1 MERIQDNVTFGL
13 LNHAALDYAVD
24 RILGLPVEF
33 GKVVNSSVY
42 FHILNEQSINRF
54 YLLHRATVETLVII
68 MEHHSHL
75 VFYVN
80 IIFHWRRNVCMQE

>member
-33 GKVVNSSVY
+33 GKVVYRPVHFHVLHQHLLCILDFFRGAEVVVY
-42 FHILNEQSINRF
+42 FVF
-54 YLLHRATVETLVII
+54 VEA
-68 MEHHSHL
+68 ED
-75 VFYVN
+75 F
-80 IIFHWRRNVCMQE
+80 R